1 MTGLVRKATLLAV
14 CGLMVMA
21 ATALAGIP
29 DPSKC
34 TVPTYIDVVGTA
46 VGSADARGTFTITV
60 LDMNLN
66 PVQNCQTILDFSA
79 CTDTRLCDAQLDTTK
94 VVDCPTA
101 TVRGFTNASGQI
113 TFTVVGAAKNA
124 PPPQAGAGAHCVNIL
139 AGGVSLGLATA
150 DVYDQNGAVTNNGVE
165 LTDVTAVLKDWG
177 SGIYYG
183 RSDLDKDSLLGL
195 TDVIKVLKAV
205 GDGTSANGCTTTY
218 CP

>member
-34 TVPTYIDVVGTA
+34 TVPTFIDLVGTA
-46 VGSADARGTFTITV
+46 VGTPDSRGTFTITV

-79 CTDTRLCDAQLDTTK
+79 CTESRLCDNQLDTTK
-94 VVDCPTA
+94 VVDCPTR
-101 TVRGFTNASGQI
+101 TVRGFTNASGHI
-113 TFTVVGAAKNA
+113 TFTVIGAAKNA
-124 PPPQAGAGAHCVNIL
+124 PPSVPGAGSNCVNIL

-150 DVYDQNGAVTNNGVE
+150 AVFDQNGAQTNNGVD
-165 LTDVTAVLKDWG
+165 LTDAIAVLRDWG
-177 SGIYYG
+177 SGIYFG
-183 RSDLDKDSLLGL
+183 RSDLDHDGLLGL
-195 TDVIKVLKAV
+195 TDAIKDLRVV
-205 GDGTSANGCTTTY
+205 GDGTSSNGCTTTY